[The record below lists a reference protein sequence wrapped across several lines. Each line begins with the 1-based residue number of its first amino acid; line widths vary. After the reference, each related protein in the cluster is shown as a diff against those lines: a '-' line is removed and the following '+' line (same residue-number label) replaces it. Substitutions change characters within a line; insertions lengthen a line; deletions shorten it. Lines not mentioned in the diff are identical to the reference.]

1 MLKTAIA
8 TVINHEE
15 DIKNQNYVITRNYFL
30 SLVAMQFQKVSQI
43 SRDNARKSR
52 IKVLGTDSVKFVT
65 SYNPILRNV
74 NSLIITPLPILHA
87 DLDPNLLRIAGGG
100 QKVPRTSFFL
110 PCNLYK
116 RTKNIPKLSDVFSDY
131 FATLVE
137 NFKVIPSA
145 STKLL
150 NLNQSTPQKIGF
162 SAQILIK
169 MSFQTLVKWPLL
181 QYKLSD
187 FVGDVFKKA

>member
-74 NSLIITPLPILHA
+74 NSLIITSLPILHA
-87 DLDPNLLRIAGGG
+87 DLDLNLIKDSGRGTKSTPLPVFSSPVTSINVRKTS
-100 QKVPRTSFFL
+100 QNFRTFFL
-110 PCNLYK
+110 
-116 RTKNIPKLSDVFSDY
+116 T
-131 FATLVE
+131 
-137 NFKVIPSA
+137 
-145 STKLL
+145 
-150 NLNQSTPQKIGF
+150 
-162 SAQILIK
+162 ILPH
-169 MSFQTLVKWPLL
+169 W
-181 QYKLSD
+181 
-187 FVGDVFKKA
+187 